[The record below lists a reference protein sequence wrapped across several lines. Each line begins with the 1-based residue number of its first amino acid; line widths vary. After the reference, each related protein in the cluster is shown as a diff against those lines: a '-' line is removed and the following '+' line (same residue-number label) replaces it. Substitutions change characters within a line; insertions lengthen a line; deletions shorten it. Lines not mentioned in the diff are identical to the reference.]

1 MTDKDTDEG
10 GGADGQDG
18 PDGDRL
24 LGVAQVSRAV
34 GASHDTW
41 RGSGEKNYQS
51 NKQKETKKQVCE
63 EKNTA
68 VLTCDRREVDADQQ
82 SEKGGDVI
90 DHVGQVDILAAIA
103 SSVGGQLLVVYQ
115 LAQTAVL

>member
-1 MTDKDTDEG
+1 MARMVPMGIDFWASRKSPERLEPAMIP
-10 GGADGQDG
+10 GGA
-18 PDGDRL
+18 
-24 LGVAQVSRAV
+24 A
-34 GASHDTW
+34 
-41 RGSGEKNYQS
+41 EKKNYQS

-68 VLTCDRREVDADQQ
+68 VLTGDRREVDADQQ

-103 SSVGGQLLVVYQ
+103 SSVGEQLLVVYQ